1 MVSVQI
7 FDLEGNPKTGIDL
20 PEVFD
25 YPLRPDIIKKA
36 VLFQQSHRRQPQGR
50 DPMAGKRT
58 TAITM
63 GTGHHLARQ
72 PRVKGSRYPK
82 AQQVAFAP
90 NSRGGRETHPPKSE
104 KRIYKVLNKKEKA
117 FAMCSAIAAT
127 SDKDLI
133 VVRGHVVENIPQIP
147 MVVVDDLEELKET
160 KKAREVFQKLG
171 LMRDVERV
179 TKSLKIRAGRGT
191 MRGRRTRHGV
201 GPLLVVGKDRGV
213 GKATENF
220 LGVDVVSVEN
230 LNVELLAPGT
240 HPGRL
245 TIWTSSA
252 IELIAKTY
260 NGVDYHV

>member
-1 MVSVQI
+1 
-7 FDLEGNPKTGIDL
+7 
-20 PEVFD
+20 
-25 YPLRPDIIKKA
+25 
-36 VLFQQSHRRQPQGR
+36 
-50 DPMAGKRT
+50 
-58 TAITM
+58 M
-63 GTGHHLARQ
+63 G
-72 PRVKGSRYPK
+72 
-82 AQQVAFAP
+82 
-90 NSRGGRETHPPKSE
+90 
-104 KRIYKVLNKKEKA
+104 
-117 FAMCSAIAAT
+117 
-127 SDKDLI
+127 
-133 VVRGHVVENIPQIP
+133 
-147 MVVVDDLEELKET
+147 
-160 KKAREVFQKLG
+160 
-171 LMRDVERV
+171 DVERV

-220 LGVDVVSVEN
+220 LGVDVVPVEN